1 MSRVCGCNTNIQ
13 CYVSQLA
20 SQCIYETIMQMSFCR
35 THQTSDQA
43 VLEIHM
49 ALCIIIGL
57 VNDSMVGVSASIER
71 SSIPVAMS
79 SWSSASC
86 LLCLCPGNER
96 CNLTK

>member
-43 VLEIHM
+43 VQEIHM

-57 VNDSMVGVSASIER
+57 VNDSNGWCVSINR
-71 SSIPVAMS
+71 TIKVFQ
-79 SWSSASC
+79 WQ
-86 LLCLCPGNER
+86 
-96 CNLTK
+96 